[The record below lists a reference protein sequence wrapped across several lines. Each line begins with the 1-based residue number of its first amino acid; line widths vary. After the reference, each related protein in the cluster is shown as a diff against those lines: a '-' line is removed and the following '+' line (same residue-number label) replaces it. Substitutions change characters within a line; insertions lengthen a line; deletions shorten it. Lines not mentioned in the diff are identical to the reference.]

1 MGRKR
6 LKNPQPK
13 SSALQRVEKPKQL
26 DKVRLREE
34 KKKNN
39 MENLKDP
46 ILKEIPSNEVV
57 NLAQKML
64 KDFLSSKNLDLP
76 KLQSTE
82 TMQELAAQ
90 TGQSDEVSLQRLE
103 NTLVNASA
111 EAVQGALSMLGVE
124 IESEPVAE
132 ILDFTMDVIKSWF

>member
-1 MGRKR
+1 
-6 LKNPQPK
+6 
-13 SSALQRVEKPKQL
+13 
-26 DKVRLREE
+26 
-34 KKKNN
+34 

-76 KLQSTE
+76 KLQSTK